1 MNCEAFADRQPD
13 GSYLARGQIKSFDV
27 SITIGGVKA
36 PNAKR
41 VGDLVAAEFSKPVPL
56 AYETKQNVSKCE
68 KCATPIFWHSGQW
81 LDAFSERF
89 GDAVCHAMPTHHQPL
104 DLSED
109 ARETT
114 CMACGLTIHRYAG
127 GLWYVRHGDGSA
139 ADPIR
144 TDAKCRATPEQK
156 AHPLMLKDVVE
167 NPKLL
172 APKPCDHRAG
182 VVMSNGEARCAG
194 CHLLVGTAI
203 KNQERLYDQFGE
215 MLRHAGQYP
224 EKVLAELLSADP
236 LTTALSKQV
245 ARRLLTP
252 RDPFPLPPP
261 EYGVDMSPFI
271 KTPGFGE
278 AVRHAIEMIKPA
290 TLSLDEMML
299 SAGYVPK
306 ADVVKLAHQLS
317 EGALRLVQERG
328 DELQTVND
336 EMRAIKAENSD
347 LRRKVERLE
356 RRK

>member
-1 MNCEAFADRQPD
+1 MAKECDHVFCQVEREAFRCSMCGMMADMQADR
-13 GSYLARGQIKSFDV
+13 SLVARGQIKSVNV
-27 SITIGGVKA
+27 SLTIGGVKA
-36 PNAKR
+36 PDAKR
-41 VGDLVAAEFSKPVPL
+41 VGDLVTAEFAKHVPI
-56 AYETKQNVSKCE
+56 AYETKQNRTRCE
-68 KCATPIFWHSGQW
+68 NCAAPIFWHGATW
-81 LDAFSERF
+81 WAGY
-89 GDAVCHAMPTHHQPL
+89 GDKQEDCICH
-104 DLSED
+104 
-109 ARETT
+109 
-114 CMACGLTIHRYAG
+114 
-127 GLWYVRHGDGSA
+127 
-139 ADPIR
+139 
-144 TDAKCRATPEQK
+144 ATPEQK

-194 CHLLVGTAI
+194 CHLLVGTVI
-203 KNQERLYDQFGE
+203 KNQERLYEQGAE

-236 LTTALSKQV
+236 LTAALSAQV
-245 ARRLLTP
+245 ARHLVTP

-261 EYGVDMSPFI
+261 EYGVNMSPFI

-290 TLSLDEMML
+290 TLSLDEIML

-306 ADVVKLAHQLS
+306 DKTVPHADFEAMKVKAY
-317 EGALRLVQERG
+317 ERG
-328 DELQTVND
+328 DELQTIKD
-336 EMRAIKAENSD
+336 EIRTIKAENSD